1 VFRTIAAI
9 ALAIRFGHPDVSEA
23 DATKYAEALQI
34 EAQNYDFD
42 PLTGVAIIHRESKFH
57 ASAVSPDGEDFGL
70 AQIRARYI
78 GACRK
83 DKDPRRHP
91 SAACRTEKERLLDPA
106 ENIRVM
112 AELISGHRKLCRQKT
127 GKTELQNWLASYQGS
142 NSAKEGR
149 WCTPSDGSQSVAR
162 YREILMREVARRSKE
177 IEATDRA
184 LALRAEENARLADS
198 REETTLAPR
207 DEAPAGRRGG

>member
-9 ALAIRFGHPDVSEA
+9 ALAIRFGHPDVSEV

-57 ASAVSPDGEDFGL
+57 ASAVSPDGEDYGL

-78 GACRK
+78 GACKK

-91 SAACRTEKERLLDPA
+91 TAECRAAKERLLDPA

-162 YREILMREVARRSKE
+162 YREVLMREVARRSKE

-184 LALRAEENARLADS
+184 LALRDEERARLAAS
-198 REETTLAPR
+198 REETATLWS
-207 DEAPAGRRGG
+207 GG

>member
-1 VFRTIAAI
+1 MFRTIAAI
-9 ALAIRFGHPDVSEA
+9 ALAIRFGHPDVTEA
-23 DATKYAEALQI
+23 DATRYAEALQI

-42 PLTGVAIIHRESKFH
+42 PLTGVAIIHRESQFH
-57 ASAVSPDGEDFGL
+57 AGAVSPDKEDFGL

-78 GACRK
+78 GACKK

-91 SAACRTEKERLLDPA
+91 SAACRSEKDRLLNPA

-149 WCTPSDGSQSVAR
+149 WCTPSDGSLSVAR
-162 YREILMREVARRSKE
+162 YRELLMREVARRSKE
-177 IEATDRA
+177 IESTDRA
-184 LALRAEENARLADS
+184 LALRAEQRARLADS
-198 REETTLAPR
+198 R
-207 DEAPAGRRGG
+207 DEGTPASGGEATAGRLGG